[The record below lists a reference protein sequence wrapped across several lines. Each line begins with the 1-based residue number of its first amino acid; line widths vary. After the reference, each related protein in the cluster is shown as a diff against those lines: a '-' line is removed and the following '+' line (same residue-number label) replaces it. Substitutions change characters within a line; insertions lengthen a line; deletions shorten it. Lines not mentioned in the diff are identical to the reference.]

1 MEEQNNPLEYL
12 DNLLF
17 FDGISQ
23 LMSTYLG
30 NKEILEEGYFFH
42 SDDQTYVRM
51 DLIETPDGENSDI
64 IATIITRN
72 DFLTKYL
79 DSYKHNLFNHLKG
92 NEQDNNFS
100 VELKTIYNSLNKY
113 IKKTLEIENKY
124 KDILESHIIS
134 LIKDLKVLF
143 PIIETH
149 IVFRY
154 LKQNEGFI
162 SYFQFKDIK
171 ASFFEALYETTYKLD
186 LIDDIEVLEETFY
199 DVLTASRPNPNQKI
213 IFNSKNHL
221 IAHYLKEIE
230 PFFNNLNSSTIEKSK
245 CFYNKQGKLL
255 TSTDLYTSLSRNKNN
270 NLEYIKKITYQ
281 IHILQ
286 KAYLR

>member
-30 NKEILEEGYFFH
+30 NNEILAEGFFYH
-42 SDDQTYVRM
+42 ADDQTYVRM
-51 DLIETPDGENSDI
+51 DLIEFPDSQNSDI

-72 DFLTKYL
+72 DFLTRYL
-79 DSYKHNLFNHLKG
+79 DTNKHDLYNHLKR
-92 NEQDNNFS
+92 NEQHNNFS

-124 KDILESHIIS
+124 KDIFESHIIS

-154 LKQNEGFI
+154 LKQNEGFV

-199 DVLTASRPNPNQKI
+199 DVLTSSRPNPNQKI

-270 NLEYIKKITYQ
+270 NLDYIKKITYQ
-281 IHILQ
+281 ISILQ